1 MIKKTLNYKLTGLLL
16 AVLIL
21 FGTGYGFYAKS
32 HITASK
38 QKSVILLKATDNQP
52 EDYPTSQGLIYMAKL
67 LAERSNGHIKMTVYS
82 DAILGDGGKSI
93 IDATQAGILDIGR
106 ISASS
111 LVDYSPELNVFMT
124 PFLFR
129 DADHEWKVLDGPVG
143 KKLLQGLEKSG
154 LIGLGYYDSGAR
166 SFYSKTPVNTPQD
179 LVNKKVRVLDVKI
192 QKEMITT
199 MGGEPLTT
207 PFLEVYPGFQTGS
220 LDAAENSPPSF
231 YSTKHYELAKYF
243 TLTEHVAVPEV
254 ILISKKTWDSLSP
267 EDQELIK
274 QATKDST
281 IYQKQLWSDF
291 TQRSMQKLKEQ
302 GVSIITPNK
311 ELFRQALAPLYA
323 KYPEYEELIKEI
335 QDTH

>member
-1 MIKKTLNYKLTGLLL
+1 MLKKTSGYKIIGIVL

-21 FGTGYGFYAKS
+21 FGAGYSFYAKS
-32 HITASK
+32 HTASK

-52 EDYPTSQGLIYMAKL
+52 ADYPTSKGLKYMAKL
-67 LAERSNGHIKMTVYS
+67 LEERSNGHIKMTVYS
-82 DAILGDGGKSI
+82 DAILGDGKDI
-93 IDATQAGILDIGR
+93 LDAMQAGTLDIGR
-106 ISASS
+106 ISVSA
-111 LVDYSPELNVFMT
+111 LVGYSPELNVFMT

-143 KKLLQGLEKSG
+143 KKLLQGLEKEG
-154 LIGLGYYDSGAR
+154 FIGLGYYDAGAR
-166 SFYSKTPVNTPQD
+166 SFYSKNPVNSPQD
-179 LVNKKVRVLDVKI
+179 LINRKIRVLDVKI

-207 PFLEVYPGFQTGS
+207 PFLEVYPAFQTGA

-243 TLTEHVAVPEV
+243 TLTEHVVVPET

-267 EDQELIK
+267 EDQEMIQ

-281 IYQKQLWSDF
+281 VYQKQVWSEF
-291 TQRSMQKLKEQ
+291 TQQSMQKLKEQ

-311 ELFRQALAPLYA
+311 DLFRQALVPLYA
-323 KYPEYEELIKEI
+323 KYPEYKELIKEI
-335 QDTH
+335 QDTK